1 MNDNSPPSSPRH
13 VPVLPAEVLA
23 LLDPRPGQVIVDA
36 TVGAGGHTRLL
47 AERVGSTGRVI
58 GLDRDAEMLALA
70 RQRVAELPVTLV
82 QSGFERL
89 RSVLN
94 ELGVEAVDAVLADLG
109 ICSDQLDQAER
120 GFSFS
125 VNGPLD
131 MRMNPDEGE
140 PASSLLQW
148 MNERELADLIYQFG
162 EERHSRRIARKIV
175 EVRQREPLATTE
187 QLAELVRRCVPRS
200 PKMRHVIDPAT
211 RVFQA
216 LRIAVNDELR
226 SLERLLADLPRC
238 LRPGGRATI
247 ISFHSLEDRRVKVAF
262 KERATWEVLTKKP
275 MTASD
280 DETRN
285 NPRLRRREVTCG
297 AAHLVICRLRLSNP
311 VLLSRKRQDQ
321 GRSKDV
327 SKDPN
332 WLDFGRRAAVPVQHR
347 PDPETARRQQGRRAR
362 RREGREGA
370 ATGPDTAGPAPRYD
384 SHGETRGANRFR
396 CCPSTDAA
404 ARDSEPA
411 EVRGE
416 KRPAAAERRR

>member
-1 MNDNSPPSSPRH
+1 MNDTPAPSPPRH
-13 VPVLPAEVLA
+13 VSVLPAEVLA

-36 TVGAGGHTRLL
+36 TLGAGGHARLL
-47 AERVGSTGRVI
+47 AERVAVQEGGRVI

-70 RQRVAELPVTLV
+70 ARGLVGLPVTLV

-89 RSVLN
+89 RVVLN
-94 ELGVEAVDAVLADLG
+94 ELGIDTVDAVLADLG
-109 ICSDQLDQAER
+109 ICSDQLDDAER

-131 MRMNPDEGE
+131 MRMNPGDGE
-140 PASSLLQW
+140 PASSLLKW

-200 PKMRHVIDPAT
+200 PKMRHTIDPAT

-238 LRPGGRATI
+238 LRPGGRAAL

-262 KERATWEVLTKKP
+262 KDRATWEPLTKKP
-275 MTASD
+275 VTASD
-280 DETRN
+280 EETQN
-285 NPRLRRREVTCG
+285 NPR
-297 AAHLVICRLRLSNP
+297 
-311 VLLSRKRQDQ
+311 SRSAK
-321 GRSKDV
+321 
-327 SKDPN
+327 
-332 WLDFGRRAAVPVQHR
+332 LRAAIRV
-347 PDPETARRQQGRRAR
+347 
-362 RREGREGA
+362 
-370 ATGPDTAGPAPRYD
+370 
-384 SHGETRGANRFR
+384 
-396 CCPSTDAA
+396 
-404 ARDSEPA
+404 
-411 EVRGE
+411 
-416 KRPAAAERRR
+416 